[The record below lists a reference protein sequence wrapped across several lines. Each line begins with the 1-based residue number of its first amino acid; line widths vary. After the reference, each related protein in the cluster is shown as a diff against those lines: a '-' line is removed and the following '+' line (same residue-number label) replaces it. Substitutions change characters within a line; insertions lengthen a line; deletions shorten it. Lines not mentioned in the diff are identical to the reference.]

1 MTIDESR
8 RQFVRVRWKAC
19 RRGIC
24 LWSHDLPRSLF
35 FKCTWFCKSG
45 YTLIHIL
52 NDFADYLLGS
62 CLFLASVSEFPSL
75 TYWDESSGRVTG
87 VFPREPL
94 LHRSLCGSEW
104 LVRMYIPLDDKEA
117 LRVRASC
124 RFQGLRIKIIVL
136 MSKSTLGQYFWQH
149 FFSKI
154 FSWVLLYAL
163 SFAWV
168 ERAGIM

>member
-8 RQFVRVRWKAC
+8 RQFVRVRWKTC

-24 LWSHDLPRSLF
+24 LWSHDLSRSLF

-62 CLFLASVSEFPSL
+62 CLFLANVSEFPSL

-87 VFPREPL
+87 VFPREPFASPL
-94 LHRSLCGSEW
+94 PLWLWMACQNVHPTRWQRSTSSESF
-104 LVRMYIPLDDKEA
+104 LPLSGIRDKNNSFN
-117 LRVRASC
+117 VKKHT
-124 RFQGLRIKIIVL
+124 G
-136 MSKSTLGQYFWQH
+136 T
-149 FFSKI
+149 I
-154 FSWVLLYAL
+154 FLATFLQ
-163 SFAWV
+163 
-168 ERAGIM
+168 